1 MPAFNE
7 IMSSVGQAGLSS
19 ASSGFGS
26 GLAGALFGGIQARRQ
41 WKYQQKSM
49 ALQQEYALA
58 QMAKSAE
65 YQLQHDKA
73 MFDYQNAYNDPSK
86 VFDRYLKAGINPAAV
101 LGSSGV
107 GVSATVPTGGG
118 GAPSG
123 GSPSGSG
130 GSIGGIAAVSADPTA
145 IAQNMLAAT
154 TSRRNDAAARLDNA
168 EAENLERR
176 TQSRDYYATL
186 ADLDRQLL
194 SHNVSDA
201 KSMAAYHA
209 ALATIEQ
216 SRASYS
222 DLSATYQFEELI
234 ANVGIVTE
242 EYYRLKSLNDAEI
255 PYFSQLVAA
264 DLTLTLAQA
273 DAARAGASLSRSN
286 AAVADLT
293 AKDLEEWYRVN
304 WDTPV
309 DVPQVDEH
317 GKPTG
322 KTIKMTGREIK
333 EYLLGLSH
341 TAGKQGVNSNWYSIR
356 SQKNALGYQIANT
369 VVKAAAYG
377 TAGYVSKGASMP
389 ATYGDEGSERT
400 IREHYDSDGTRIGG
414 TAVERSWTSRRSRK

>member
-7 IMSSVGQAGLSS
+7 IMSSTGQAGLSS
-19 ASSGFGS
+19 ATSGIGS

-73 MFDYQNAYNDPSK
+73 MFDYQNDYNDPSK
-86 VFDRYLKAGINPAAV
+86 VLDRYLRAGVNPSAV

-107 GVSATVPTGGG
+107 GVSATVPTGSGG
-118 GAPSG
+118 SPSG
-123 GSPSGSG
+123 GAPSGSG
-130 GSIGGIAAVSADPTA
+130 GSIGGNVSIASDPTA
-145 IAQNMLAAT
+145 IAQNMLTAT
-154 TSRRNDAAARLDNA
+154 ASRRNDAAARLDNA

-201 KSMAAYHA
+201 KAMATYHE
-209 ALATIEQ
+209 ALAVIEKAR
-216 SRASYS
+216 SSYS
-222 DLSATYQFEELI
+222 DLSATYHFEELI
-234 ANVGIVTE
+234 ANVGLVTE

-255 PYFSQLVAA
+255 PLFSEIVAA

-273 DAARAGASLSRSN
+273 DAARAGASLARSN
-286 AAVADLT
+286 TAVADLT

-304 WDTPV
+304 WDTAV

-389 ATYGDEGSERT
+389 ATYGEDGSEHT
-400 IREHYDSDGTRIGG
+400 VREHYDSDGTRIGG
-414 TAVERSWTSRRSRK
+414 TAVERSWTKRRSRR

>member
-7 IMSSVGQAGLSS
+7 IMSSVGQTGLSS

-130 GSIGGIAAVSADPTA
+130 GSIGGSAALSVDPTA
-145 IAQNMLAAT
+145 IAQNMLAAA
-154 TSRRNDAAARLDNA
+154 TSRRNNAAARLDNA
-168 EAENLERR
+168 QAVDLERR

-201 KSMAAYHA
+201 KAMAEYHE
-209 ALATIEQ
+209 ALATIEK
-216 SRASYS
+216 SRASYA
-222 DLSATYQFEELI
+222 DLAAVYQFEELI

-255 PYFSQLVAA
+255 PFFSQLVAA
-264 DLTLTLAQA
+264 NLTLTLAQA

-309 DVPQVDEH
+309 DVPQVDEN

-341 TAGKQGVNSNWYSIR
+341 TAGKQGVNSNWYNIR
-356 SQKNALGYQIANT
+356 SQKNALGYQIVNT

-414 TAVERSWTSRRSRK
+414 TAVERSWTSRRSRQ